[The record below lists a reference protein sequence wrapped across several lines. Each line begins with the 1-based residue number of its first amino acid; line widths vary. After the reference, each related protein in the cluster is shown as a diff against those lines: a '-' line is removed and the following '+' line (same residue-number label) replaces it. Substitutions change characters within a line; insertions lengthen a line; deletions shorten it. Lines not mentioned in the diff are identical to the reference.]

1 MEILPSIAAADQS
14 CLKEEIIKLGEDIV
28 RSLHIDIEDGNFVPN
43 ITFGLKT
50 LKDLRKLTKMPF
62 SVHLLVTNPEVY
74 VEELSELGTD
84 EIAVHIEACSYPR
97 KVINLIRNK
106 GVKVGLAINPKT
118 PINTL
123 KCYVGEIDSILIMTS
138 EPDGKDQNFIYQC
151 LEKVKELNN
160 IKSRNF
166 KIEVDGG
173 IKEEHLKSIW
183 EAGADIIVMGR
194 AIFNSRNS
202 REQLIKLKKLILK
215 LEQNGR

>member
-1 MEILPSIAAADQS
+1 MEILPSIAAANQS
-14 CLKEEIIKLGEDIV
+14 CLKEEIIKLGEDTI

-50 LKDLRKLTKMPF
+50 LKDLRGFTKIPF

-74 VEELSELGTD
+74 VEELIKLGTD
-84 EIAVHIEACSYPR
+84 EIAVHIEVCSYPR
-97 KVINLIRNK
+97 MIINLIRDE
-106 GVKVGLAINPKT
+106 GLKVGLAINPKT
-118 PINTL
+118 PVNSV
-123 KCYVGEIDSILIMTS
+123 KYYVDEIDSILIMTS

-160 IKSRNF
+160 IKDRNF

-173 IKEEHLKSIW
+173 IKEEYLKSIW

-202 REQLIKLKKLILK
+202 REQLIKLKKLILN